1 VACADIP
8 DSDIGSNFILKL
20 DTRTLPTGFKMTT
33 DNPRIVRLTG
43 GKMSKLN
50 FGASITRLVRFY
62 MTDEAFAAG
71 SVELKAQW
79 ALAVDK
85 LIAVLGQDKS
95 TLQLTYNAKTTG
107 RQLAADRIAAVE
119 KLITER
125 WSGQGS
131 KYQLSIETRVM
142 GAK

>member
-1 VACADIP
+1 
-8 DSDIGSNFILKL
+8 
-20 DTRTLPTGFKMTT
+20 MTT
-33 DNPRIVRLTG
+33 DNPRIVRLTA

-50 FGASITRLVRFY
+50 FGASITRLVRFD
-62 MTDEAFAAG
+62 MTDAAFAAG

-79 ALAVDK
+79 LLAVDK
-85 LIAVLGQDKS
+85 LMVVLETDKS
-95 TLQLTYNAKTTG
+95 TLRLTYNAKTSDNT
-107 RQLAADRIAAVE
+107 LASDRMAAVE

-125 WSGQGS
+125 WSG